1 MTNIELGFELEL
13 FKFWVM
19 LVSGLD
25 LGSMI
30 FRRVKT
36 TTRTG
41 PIALSSSR
49 PTTRINPIVL
59 ED

>member
-1 MTNIELGFELEL
+1 L
-13 FKFWVM
+13 FRFWVM
-19 LVSGLD
+19 LVLGLD

-36 TTRTG
+36 TTRIG

-49 PTTRINPIVL
+49 PTTRINSIVL